1 MELSHKN
8 LISNVQGLNQRWAV
22 NTAVHVIARTPVVVT
37 VVVDVLSGCSSVHN
51 IVLLPSLPPTH
62 HLFLPLTP
70 PSLPPSLS
78 RFLPSLLPSL
88 PLTHHLS
95 TSLSPPARAPSREG
109 SDGFFTV
116 GPYIRPNMRVT
127 RSICCWFSFRYR

>member
-70 PSLPPSLS
+70 PSLPPSY
-78 RFLPSLLPSL
+78 LPSLSL
-88 PLTHHLS
+88 T
-95 TSLSPPARAPSREG
+95 TSPPLSHHQHELRPERVVMGFLPWAHIFGQTCELHVQFAVG
-109 SDGFFTV
+109 SAFAIVDK
-116 GPYIRPNMRVT
+116 RL
-127 RSICCWFSFRYR
+127 